1 MELRPVAELLA
12 ALKSDDDAVRTQATE
27 ELWQHWF
34 MQKGVVGLE
43 QLNRSQAL
51 LESGDTQAAQQLLNE
66 VIRDQPD
73 FVEAWN
79 RRAVL
84 YYSLGEYRRA
94 IQDCRMVLKLAPYHF
109 GAAHGMG
116 LCHAALGSYLEAI
129 KAFRI
134 ALEVQ
139 PHALI
144 NQKLIL
150 ECTAMLT

>member
-12 ALKSDDDAVRTQATE
+12 ALKSEEESVRDQATE
-27 ELWQHWF
+27 DLWQHWF

-43 QLNRSQAL
+43 LLNRSQTL
-51 LESGDTQAAQQLLNE
+51 LESGDTQAAQKLLNQ
-66 VIRDQPD
+66 VIREQPD

-94 IQDCRMVLKLAPYHF
+94 IQDCQKVLQLAPYHF

-116 LCHAALGSYLEAI
+116 LCHAALGNYLDAI

-134 ALEVQ
+134 ALEIQ